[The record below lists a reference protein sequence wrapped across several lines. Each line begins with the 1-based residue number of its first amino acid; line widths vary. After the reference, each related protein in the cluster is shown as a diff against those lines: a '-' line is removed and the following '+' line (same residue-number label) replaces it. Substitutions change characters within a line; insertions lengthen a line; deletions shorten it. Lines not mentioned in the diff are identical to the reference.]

1 MKKLVTTVV
10 IAFALLGAG
19 TTAKASYDWIVGH
32 ADLQMTNRN
41 IDTLVSRIDSLKEQK
56 HNAQQSIRDL
66 NKRISDLQSQKETD
80 EASLRQQIKESNDTV
95 ATKQDELNNVNKKI
109 DDLSVQLSDL
119 KQSNDQLGNALQ
131 DAHET
136 AVKSEQA
143 VKITQ

>member
-1 MKKLVTTVV
+1 MKKLATTLV

-19 TTAKASYDWIVGH
+19 TTAKAAYDWSVGH
-32 ADLQMTNRN
+32 ADLQRTNSN

-80 EASLRQQIKESNDTV
+80 EASLQQQIKESNDTV

-119 KQSNDQLGNALQ
+119 KQSNDQLGKALQ
-131 DAHET
+131 DAHDT
-136 AVKSEQA
+136 AMKSDQA
-143 VKITQ
+143 VKITK